1 MKGKQS
7 LGLFEQRMLGRIY
20 LGMLG
25 VFSINLLALALAGI
39 LVRKIEPV
47 VSEASLHLRTIAD
60 DTLHIKA
67 AIHELQERFL
77 PVFDEQVRIMKAIRS
92 DADTIKKRTGVIRD
106 LSATMQASLGVV
118 ETTILAI
125 RQQFTN
131 LLTRLAPVEDNVG
144 EILSV
149 SSDILLRM
157 NQVVSDLGVLR
168 TEITEI
174 NGKMPIGTFLERL
187 NAEVNGMDV
196 ANLDFFQIDL
206 DMCEY
211 DPLGIGPINCEGL
224 ESEAGILQGVKF
236 TFI

>member
-1 MKGKQS
+1 M
-7 LGLFEQRMLGRIY
+7 Y
-20 LGMLG
+20 LSTLG
-25 VFSINLLALALAGI
+25 VLAVSLLALLSAGV
-39 LVRKIEPV
+39 LVRKLEPV

-67 AIHELQERFL
+67 AIHELQDRVMAAL
-77 PVFDEQVRIMKAIRS
+77 DDQVRILKAIRS
-92 DADTIKKRTGVIRD
+92 DADSIKKRTGVIRD
-106 LSATMQASLGVV
+106 LTATMQASLGVV

-125 RQQFTN
+125 KQQFTN
-131 LLTRLAPVEDNVG
+131 LLTRLAPIEDNVG
-144 EILSV
+144 EILTAT
-149 SSDILLRM
+149 SDILLRM

-224 ESEAGILQGVKF
+224 ESEAGTLQGVKF